1 MTTICAVRH
10 NGQSAMA
17 GDGQVTMGEQVIMK
31 GSARKIRRIYN
42 DQVLVGFA
50 GGVADAFTLED
61 KFEEKL
67 NQHKGNLM
75 RAAIEVAKE
84 WRGDR
89 ALQKL
94 EALLVVM
101 DKNQMFLVSGSGEV
115 IEPDDGILTIGSG
128 GNFAL
133 AAARALKRNSNSLS
147 ARQIAEQSLQI
158 AAEICVFTND
168 NIMVEEFRQEG

>member
-1 MTTICAVRH
+1 MTTICAVQH
-10 NGQSAMA
+10 KGKSAMA

-31 GSARKIRRIYN
+31 GTARKIRRIYN

-94 EALLVVM
+94 EALLIVM
-101 DKNQMFLVSGSGEV
+101 DQNQMFLVSGGGEV

-133 AAARALKRNSNSLS
+133 AAARALKRNSENLS
-147 ARQIAEQSLQI
+147 ASDIAQQSLQI
-158 AAEICVFTND
+158 AAEICVFTNS
-168 NIMVEEFRQEG
+168 NIIVEEFD

>member
-1 MTTICAVRH
+1 MTTICAIQH
-10 NGQSAMA
+10 NGRSAMA

-31 GSARKIRRIYN
+31 GSAKKIRRIYN
-42 DQVLVGFA
+42 GEVVVGFA

-61 KFEEKL
+61 KFEKKL
-67 NQHKGNLM
+67 NEYKGNLM
-75 RAAIEVAKE
+75 RASIEVAKE

-94 EALLVVM
+94 EALLIVM
-101 DKNQMFLVSGSGEV
+101 NKDQMFLVSGNGEV

-133 AAARALKRNSNSLS
+133 AAARALKRNDTNLTAKEM
-147 ARQIAEQSLQI
+147 ARQSLQI
-158 AAEICVFTND
+158 ASEICVFTND
-168 NIMVEEFRQEG
+168 QIIVEEFE